1 MIKMTE
7 KIILFIQ
14 AIHLKS
20 TLQKVIGC
28 LLVTVLVVSTFS
40 VPAYAATY
48 TLPSGLA
55 TSDIEQSVDSYVAE
69 HADTTASMSVA
80 VFDDTNTIFS
90 KAYGSADIE
99 DNVAAN
105 TDTVYDWGSVSKL
118 LVWVS
123 AMQLVEQGK
132 LDLNTDI
139 RDYLPAGFLTKLSFD
154 TPITFL
160 NLMNHNA
167 GWQDLIM
174 NMDAS
179 SPKTVVS
186 LEKALKTCE
195 PIQLYEPGTVCAYS
209 NYGAALAGYIVE
221 RISGQPFYEYV
232 QENIFSPLGMNH
244 TALEPLLSENAWVA
258 QQRTKVKGYSS
269 AVEPMDR
276 HYINLYPCGSAC
288 GTLSDMELFAQAL
301 LTNEGSSPLFQKSS
315 TLEELFTPTLYYG
328 DTDIARIDHGFWTLQ
343 LGVPTIGHGGN
354 TFGFS
359 SYLLLNRK
367 SGTGVVVMTNQD
379 KETIYTSKMM
389 ELFFGAY
396 DPAVSGVNLSDISD
410 ATGWYSCARTVDSG
424 CARLYGM
431 FNLVHLSQIN
441 ADTLENMLGNSMYT
455 YSDID
460 GIKKF
465 STLYT
470 DYLMVDSSRVL
481 CNIALLIALVIATLY
496 STLVLLIGFIRFVV
510 ARICKKEL
518 LRRPFRKYNYLC
530 CACIVTLP
538 LVIGSMVIRMMS
550 LTGAMANSQV
560 VPYLV
565 CFSAMAVL
573 MAAYVVLLI
582 IKFRKLDCT
591 KREKVMY
598 VVTTVAT
605 LIMIANIIVWQWYK
619 L

>member
-1 MIKMTE
+1 MIPMTK
-7 KIILFIQ
+7 KIILFIE
-14 AIHLKS
+14 AIHPRS
-20 TLQKVIGC
+20 TLQKVITC
-28 LLVTVLVVSTFS
+28 LVAAFLAAWTCSI
-40 VPAYAATY
+40 PAYAATY

-55 TSDIEQSVDSYVAE
+55 TSDIEQSVDSYVVE
-69 HADTTASMSVA
+69 HADTTSGMSVA
-80 VFDDTNTIFS
+80 VFDGNSTLFC

-99 DNVAAN
+99 SGIASN
-105 TDTVYDWGSVSKL
+105 TDTVYEWGSVSKL

-132 LDLNTDI
+132 LNLNADI
-139 RDYLPAGFLTKLSFD
+139 RGYLPENFLTKLSFD

-167 GWQDLIM
+167 GWQDMITNL
-174 NMDAS
+174 DAS

-186 LEKALKTCE
+186 LEKALKTSE
-195 PIQLYEPGTVCAYS
+195 PMQLYEPGTVCAYS

-221 RISGQPFYEYV
+221 RISGQPFYDYV

-244 TALEPLLSENAWVA
+244 TALEPLLSDNAWVA
-258 QQRTKVKGYSS
+258 QQRTKVKGYS
-269 AVEPMDR
+269 AALEPMDR
-276 HYINLYPCGSAC
+276 HPTNLYPCGSAC

-301 LTNEGSSPLFQKSS
+301 LPNKGDSPLFQNST

-328 DTDIARIDHGFWTLQ
+328 DTDIARNDHGFWTIQ
-343 LGVPTIGHGGN
+343 LGVPTIGHPGN

-359 SYLLLNRK
+359 SYLLLNRE
-367 SGTGVVVMTNQD
+367 SGTGVVVMTNQNS
-379 KETIYTSKMM
+379 ETIYTSKMM

-396 DPAVSGVNLSDISD
+396 DPAVSGQNLSDISD

-431 FNLVHLSQIN
+431 INLVHLSQID
-441 ADTLENMLGNSMYT
+441 ADTLEDMLGTSMYT
-455 YSDID
+455 YDNID

-465 STLYT
+465 STLFT
-470 DYLMVDSSRVL
+470 DYLKVDSSQVL
-481 CNIALLIALVIATLY
+481 CNISLLMALVIATLY

-510 ARICKKEL
+510 ARSCKKEL
-518 LRRPFRKYNYLC
+518 LHRPFRKYNYLC
-530 CACIVTLP
+530 CGCAVAL
-538 LVIGSMVIRMMS
+538 LLALGSMVIRMKS
-550 LTGAMANSQV
+550 LTGAMSNAQV
-560 VPYLV
+560 VPYLA
-565 CFSAMAVL
+565 CFIAMAVL

-582 IKFRKLDCT
+582 IRFRKLDCT

-598 VVTTVAT
+598 VVTAIAA
-605 LIMIANIIVWQWYK
+605 LIMIANIIVWQWYT